1 MWVGAEDGQTILMY
15 TPAQYAGSGNPT
27 PAVILNAAS
36 FKFDSP
42 SHLSF
47 DAAGNLW
54 VVDED
59 RVNGQGGNGEV
70 FRFDK
75 AQITGLTAGNQ
86 NIDPVF
92 GIARSEFVHLE
103 TIAFDG
109 SGNLWLADQESD
121 SGALSATAYAIR
133 VSMVPTASQSITRA
147 TCSWPIPASTE
158 VVLGV
163 WLNFRLDRSGRV
175 AVRSPNY
182 S

>member
-1 MWVGAEDGQTILMY
+1 MLFNLGGKDPGSFLNGPEGIVFDSAQNMWVGAEDGQTILMY

-27 PAVILNAAS
+27 PDVILNAAS

-75 AQITGLTAGNQ
+75 AQISGLTAGN
-86 NIDPVF
+86 
-92 GIARSEFVHLE
+92 
-103 TIAFDG
+103 
-109 SGNLWLADQESD
+109 
-121 SGALSATAYAIR
+121 
-133 VSMVPTASQSITRA
+133 
-147 TCSWPIPASTE
+147 
-158 VVLGV
+158 
-163 WLNFRLDRSGRV
+163 
-175 AVRSPNY
+175 
-182 S
+182 